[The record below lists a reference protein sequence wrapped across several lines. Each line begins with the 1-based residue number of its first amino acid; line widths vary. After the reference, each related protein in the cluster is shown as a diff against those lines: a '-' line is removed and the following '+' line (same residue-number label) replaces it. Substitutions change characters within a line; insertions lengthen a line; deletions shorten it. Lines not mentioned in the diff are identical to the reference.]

1 LLPTLRNVNQLAMHN
16 TNKDTTIYKVAQ
28 YVPGMEAHFYIQC
41 KGLHSGRPL
50 KKPIP
55 NSFAVK
61 SDIPYFFELVYAA
74 YKSRLFEPHITGS
87 VVPFIRIG
95 SCCEVLTNVFL
106 KTRNCPTEKLLAV
119 KNLDE
124 VVINAQKR
132 VDLLMQLQ
140 QALAIELLR

>member
-1 LLPTLRNVNQLAMHN
+1 MNNS
-16 TNKDTTIYKVAQ
+16 NKDTSIYRVSQ
-28 YVPGMEAHFYIQC
+28 YKPGIEADFYIQC

-50 KKPIP
+50 KNPIP

-95 SCCEVLTNVFL
+95 NCCEVLTGVFL
-106 KTRNCPTEKLLAV
+106 KTLNRPTEKLNAV
-119 KNLDE
+119 KNLDA
-124 VVINAQKR
+124 VIENAQQK
-132 VDLLMQLQ
+132 VHLYEQLQ
-140 QALAIELLR
+140 KALAIEVLR